1 MTLKEG
7 DFVELEYTGRTEDDV
22 IFDTTDE
29 KVARENELYNEKIA
43 YGSATI
49 CLGEGHLL
57 PGLDKRLVGQ
67 KEGKHTISLTPE
79 EGFGKRDA
87 KYIQLI
93 STSKFIKQGFKPVP
107 GLQVNVDDMV
117 GVVKTVSGGRTIVD
131 FNNPLA
137 GRKVIYEVK
146 IGKTITDVTK
156 QLVSLMR
163 FTFKLAQPEI
173 KIDSDK
179 AVLTFAHDLP
189 KEAQDLVTKKI
200 SELTKIK
207 KVEYLS
213 THTEKPSAP
222 VAKKTA

>member
-1 MTLKEG
+1 
-7 DFVELEYTGRTEDDV
+7 
-22 IFDTTDE
+22 
-29 KVARENELYNEKIA
+29 
-43 YGSATI
+43 
-49 CLGEGHLL
+49 
-57 PGLDKRLVGQ
+57 
-67 KEGKHTISLTPE
+67 
-79 EGFGKRDA
+79 
-87 KYIQLI
+87 
-93 STSKFIKQGFKPVP
+93 
-107 GLQVNVDDMV
+107 
-117 GVVKTVSGGRTIVD
+117 
-131 FNNPLA
+131 
-137 GRKVIYEVK
+137 
-146 IGKTITDVTK
+146 
-156 QLVSLMR
+156 MR